1 MDLVQA
7 SETGGRAFRF
17 VAVTFKFPAVAKSP
31 TGTAIVSVLPLAFM
45 ELHAG

>member
-17 VAVTFKFPAVAKSP
+17 VAVTFKFPAVAKSA
-31 TGTAIVSVLPLAFM
+31 TGTAIVSVLLLAFM
-45 ELHAG
+45 ELPEG